1 MQDALKRAR
10 SHIYRA
16 LLKDGLSNFSIEILE
31 YCDKEKCIEREDYY
45 LSSLSH
51 EYNILEKAGSR
62 LGSTQNNTG
71 ENNPMY
77 GKNHSEETKTKI
89 SDAHKGKTLS
99 DDTIN
104 KISEA
109 QKGNTNKKGKPK
121 TVGSGKPSLFFV
133 LAIEVF
139 DEKTNQTTTYNSIS
153 EAARALNI
161 PLQSIF
167 SYFINNRKKPYKGQ
181 YIFKKI

>member
-1 MQDALKRAR
+1 MENYLKNNK
-10 SHIYRA
+10 SHIYSA
-16 LLKDGLSNFSIEILE
+16 LLKHGPSKFLLEIIE
-31 YCDKEKCIEREDYY
+31 YCEPYELLIREKYHID
-45 LSSLSH
+45 LGS
-51 EYNILEKAGSR
+51 EYNIVKDPTLP
-62 LGSTQNNTG
+62 
-71 ENNPMY
+71 PMS
-77 GKNHSEETKTKI
+77 GRSHSDE
-89 SDAHKGKTLS
+89 
-99 DDTIN
+99 TIN

-139 DEKTNQTTTYNSIS
+139 DEKTNQTTTYISIS